1 MKGEPVQEIYLLV
14 CVVMAISFVRTYLQA
29 RQRHGSPLMIAS
41 LQSLIEGVAVGV
53 TLGLMYVFFG
63 AGLFSQPIGIV
74 LITALVVAEIIFL
87 RGIVES
93 WIQR

>member
-1 MKGEPVQEIYLLV
+1 MKGEPMQEIYLLV
-14 CVVMAISFVRTYLQA
+14 CVVMAISFFRTYQQA
-29 RQRHGSPLMIAS
+29 RQKHGSPLKIAS
-41 LQSLIEGVAVGV
+41 LQSLVEGVAVGV

-63 AGLFSQPIGIV
+63 ATLFSEPIGMILIV
-74 LITALVVAEIIFL
+74 AIVVAEISFL